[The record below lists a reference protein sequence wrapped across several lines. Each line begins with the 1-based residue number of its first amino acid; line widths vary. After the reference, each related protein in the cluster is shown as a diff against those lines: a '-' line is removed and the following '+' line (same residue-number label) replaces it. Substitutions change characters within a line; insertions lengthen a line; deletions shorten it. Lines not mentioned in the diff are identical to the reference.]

1 MQGAVEATGRVA
13 EALPNSIFRV
23 ELDSGHQV
31 LAHVSGTLRLNI
43 IRVLPGDRVRVVLS
57 PYDVTRGRIISRLQP

>member
-1 MQGAVEATGRVA
+1 MQGAVEANGRVA
-13 EALPNSIFRV
+13 EALPNAMYRV
-23 ELDSGHQV
+23 ELDTGHQV
-31 LAHVSGTLRLNI
+31 LAHVSGALRLNI